1 MKYLILLIKGIAVFD
16 LCCLAVYLGG
26 DIVSALI
33 RKLRK
38 KPAQSDDFYDFSMD
52 GDTTA
57 PLSIDSIRQLYSG
70 DVETF
75 VEERLLPEAAKTM
88 EALTER
94 EQTAARLLLCAL
106 IG

>member
-1 MKYLILLIKGIAVFD
+1 MKYLILFIKIVAVFD

-52 GDTTA
+52 GDTAA
-57 PLSIDSIRQLYSG
+57 PLSKALPPGTAPHDDRPG
-70 DVETF
+70 AGTET
-75 VEERLLPEAAKTM
+75 
-88 EALTER
+88 
-94 EQTAARLLLCAL
+94 
-106 IG
+106 G